1 MKIFEMNRFLI
12 QLKISIQFFIETQN
26 LKKTKIADF
35 FMTSENSD
43 IW

>member
-26 LKKTKIADF
+26 LKKTKIAAFLNDF
-35 FMTSENSD
+35 
-43 IW
+43 